1 MKGANSYNEDEKKLD
16 NQYNDIG
23 DMLSGFNTEH
33 LDRDKGVDEFG
44 YYPGEAEAELE
55 AYINTNEAQLS
66 RYTTEELYDE
76 IFRRM
81 FEPYQNELK
90 KLRDKLEEM
99 SAF

>member
-1 MKGANSYNEDEKKLD
+1 MTFKMFVLELKYKKGANLMENIEE
-16 NQYNDIG
+16 
-23 DMLSGFNTEH
+23 TT
-33 LDRDKGVDEFG
+33 DRGVDEFG
-44 YYPGEAEAELE
+44 YYPGEAEAELD
-55 AYINTNEAQLS
+55 AYLNTNEAQLS
-66 RYTTEELYDE
+66 VFTTQELNDE